1 MSHALKP
8 VYLLTG
14 SDRPKV
20 GRALGRLR
28 ARFDEGA
35 IETLAAAEA
44 SGEDAVAACNALGLL
59 AAKGRL
65 VLVSGVDDWKAADVK
80 AIAAYLEDPAP
91 ATVLV
96 LVAEGLK
103 RDSPLA
109 KACAPAG
116 DVLAYDVSKRDLARW
131 VRDQFRRVGV
141 EIDSD
146 ASRALLEIVGDDV
159 HALEGEIE
167 KVAAWAGDDPVDERT
182 IELLAV
188 PHADPPLFALT
199 DAWGARDPSAL
210 MAACEAVLE
219 RSPDPISK
227 SVPRLVGTLTS
238 HVARVIA
245 CHALAAEGVRAR
257 DAAAQ
262 LKLHPFVAEKAF
274 AHARN
279 YSRQELENVVVRLA
293 SLDLALKGASGLPI
307 ELELERALVDV
318 TVPDRVPQAG

>member
-1 MSHALKP
+1 MSHGLKP

-20 GRALGRLR
+20 GRALARLR

-35 IETLAAAEA
+35 IETLAAADA

-59 AAKGRL
+59 AASGRL
-65 VLVSGVDDWKAADVK
+65 VLVTGVDDWKAVDVK
-80 AIAAYLEDPAP
+80 AVAAYLEDPAP

-109 KACAPAG
+109 KACARAG

-141 EIDSD
+141 EIDAD
-146 ASRALLEIVGDDV
+146 ASRALVEIVGDDV

-167 KVAAWAGDDPVDERT
+167 KVAAWAGEDAVDERT

-210 MAACEAVLE
+210 LAACEAVLE

-257 DAAAQ
+257 DAAAR

-279 YSRQELENVVVRLA
+279 YSQRELENVVVRLA
-293 SLDLALKGASGLPI
+293 SLDLALKGASRLPV

-318 TVPDRVPQAG
+318 TVPDRLPQAG

>member
-1 MSHALKP
+1 VSHGLKP

-20 GRALGRLR
+20 GRALARLR

-35 IETLAAAEA
+35 IETLAAADA

-59 AAKGRL
+59 AASGRL
-65 VLVSGVDDWKAADVK
+65 VLVTGVDDWKAVDVK
-80 AIAAYLEDPAP
+80 AVAAYLEDPAP

-109 KACAPAG
+109 KACARAG

-141 EIDSD
+141 EIDAD
-146 ASRALLEIVGDDV
+146 ASRALVEIVGDDV

-167 KVAAWAGDDPVDERT
+167 KVAAWAGEDAVDERT

-210 MAACEAVLE
+210 LAACEAVLE

-257 DAAAQ
+257 DAAAR

-279 YSRQELENVVVRLA
+279 YSQRELENVVVRLA
-293 SLDLALKGASGLPI
+293 SLDLALKGASRLPV

-318 TVPDRVPQAG
+318 TVPDRLPQAG